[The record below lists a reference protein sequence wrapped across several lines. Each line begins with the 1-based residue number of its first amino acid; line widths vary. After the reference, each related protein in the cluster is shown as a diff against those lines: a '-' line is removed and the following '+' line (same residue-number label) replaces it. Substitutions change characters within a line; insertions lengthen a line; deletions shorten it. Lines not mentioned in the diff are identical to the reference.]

1 MNVQSFSNGSFEGLI
16 YVGGILLWCLIWR
29 VVNGYTL
36 MRQKKM
42 IYIPFLYCFATLG
55 ANAWISFFYNKA
67 IGTTALEESLFSF
80 LDMRTQN
87 IVQATAGVLII
98 ATVIYQTT
106 KRHLPQDFLRFI
118 ALAYVFLIGIMSPVI
133 WIPVNKPD
141 WLKKLL
147 AYQTVAFI
155 YGIFLSIGGII
166 VLIDDLYRASLED
179 PEKVREEKEKKEI
192 EKEPY

>member
-1 MNVQSFSNGSFEGLI
+1 MQ
-16 YVGGILLWCLIWR
+16 LLE
-29 VVNGYTL
+29 
-36 MRQKKM
+36 Q
-42 IYIPFLYCFATLG
+42 TLG
-55 ANAWISFFYNKA
+55 LVFFYNKA

-166 VLIDDLYRASLED
+166 VLIAQDIF
-179 PEKVREEKEKKEI
+179 KNF
-192 EKEPY
+192 